1 MSAAARVRRVKI
13 DASIYSCSRL
23 GVAHVGRAE
32 REVITL
38 RQMEP
43 GKGKKRV
50 CCPFHVSMGQGT
62 SQAYRG
68 DAALAQH
75 PQHRHGSRCATL
87 LEVLQDGFHT

>member
-1 MSAAARVRRVKI
+1 MGS
-13 DASIYSCSRL
+13 
-23 GVAHVGRAE
+23 AE

-38 RQMEP
+38 QRMEP

-75 PQHRHGSRCATL
+75 PHTAQARKLMRHNL
-87 LEVLQDGFHT
+87 LEVLQY